1 MRRLVAG
8 RDPAA
13 PTEPSLGP
21 CTSFCLVHED
31 LGALVALATCGNK
44 EFSPVGHEK
53 TSSGIRRN
61 RVARKLAVAI
71 GILLLDNVNEALAA
85 DHVNPAFVCVIEN
98 VGRSARFGSRRS
110 LAA

>member
-31 LGALVALATCGNK
+31 LGALVTLATCGNK

-53 TSSGIRRN
+53 TGSGIRRY

-71 GILLLDNVNEALAA
+71 GILLLDDINEALAA
-85 DHVNPAFVCVIEN
+85 DHVDPEFARIVEDV
-98 VGRSARFGSRRS
+98 VRSTRFQ
-110 LAA
+110 